1 MILMRVSTIGRM
13 THPASTT
20 GFTVLL
26 LDGMERHQT
35 TVGRGLVVTEAAV
48 VQKDG
53 NKTTGRI

>member
-1 MILMRVSTIGRM
+1 MRVSTIGRM